1 MKKLKNI
8 HRLIG
13 NGELDAGQRQL
24 YEKYQRDNDFQSILE
39 GYFYYEIPSI
49 LDFFSLKEKEV
60 GDLEEVFGKMLKGQ
74 QKYSKE
80 AKLIRTAFL
89 QKNKWTKKLKGEANQ
104 ALTTATDLRT
114 IDQLCH
120 QLAKRP
126 RDADAML
133 VHFFNQLLKAK
144 KQIKKQVFQD
154 GKTLSE
160 LIEEVPDQ
168 WYSEPW
174 YYIYVQYFG
183 TDGQGRGHFGQLKKM
198 LDYLDT
204 LGIKN
209 IYILPHYESPNGDAG
224 YDISEYQPAKAYGGL
239 KAFQDFMEEA
249 LSRGFRVA
257 TDLVF
262 NHCSV
267 EHTWFQ
273 EALAGSSKYFNYFLK
288 CPAHWQQLNIEQILK
303 DEDGDLYLYLPE
315 RDENGESVI
324 SKRILIFPDVDQTV
338 WLARSV
344 APLGKEVLFY
354 REFYPFQVDMDI
366 QEPEVVL
373 ELFKF
378 LGEEMAMGIFG
389 KRTDAI
395 AHWVKKPG
403 TDAKNLAPTYALQ
416 KLIKQ
421 FLKHANPK
429 TIILPEVVTTSKLLK
444 GYAGEKTIINGKTTT
459 TGGDA
464 LLDFQLQAMLREMIY
479 FQKTSPF
486 WTQVF
491 DLGPNPNSTSVP
503 LIPIEHH
510 DETYMGFIQEI
521 EAMRRYLSGTYT
533 YLDQQEGYVELQRG
547 IVYKNGMSVGARYAD
562 ALNRDLRKICN
573 ALFCLYMMPG
583 VPVIYYGTEI
593 GAYNQ
598 WEHMH
603 DRQRDQFE
611 TFSKLLG
618 QEMVGPGKAIT
629 IEQCEDP
636 RELQR
641 GPISA
646 QTFFA
651 KAKAH
656 HPGIELLAELNQL
669 RKQYSALQSQL
680 LSPIDTYDA
689 SILGMIK
696 YPTGLPSKEN
706 PPFLV
711 LSNLSEKRL
720 TAKIPV
726 HQLQQKLSTS
736 SLHFQAVLELQ
747 GVHPQQAIVKADP
760 KPFNPSTAEILEI
773 ELSPYSAI
781 LFSIALGSR

>member
-1 MKKLKNI
+1 MENI
-8 HRLIG
+8 NQLIA
-13 NGELDAGQRQL
+13 NRELDAGQMQL
-24 YEKYQRDNDFQSILE
+24 FEKYQSSKPFQKILE
-39 GYFYYEIPSI
+39 GYFYYELPHL
-49 LDFFSLKEKEV
+49 LDYFILKEKEV
-60 GDLEEVFGKMLKGQ
+60 GNLEETFSGMLQ
-74 QKYSKE
+74 QQKKYSKE
-80 AKLIRTAFL
+80 AQQIREAFL
-89 QKNKWTKKLKGEANQ
+89 KKNKWTKKLKDKEGQ
-104 ALTTATDLRT
+104 VLTTASDLTT

-120 QLAKRP
+120 ELAKRP
-126 RDADAML
+126 RDADAIL
-133 VHFFNQLLKAK
+133 VHFFDQLVKAK
-144 KQIKKQVFQD
+144 KSILRQVFQD
-154 GKTLSE
+154 GSRLADI
-160 LIEEVPDQ
+160 IEEVPDQ

-183 TDGQGRGHFGQLKKM
+183 TDEEGLGHFGQLKKM

-224 YDISEYQPAKAYGGL
+224 YDISDYRPAKAYGGL

-267 EHTWFQ
+267 EHAWFRK
-273 EALAGSSKYFNYFLK
+273 AVAGNSKYFNYFLK
-288 CPAHWQQLNIEQILK
+288 CPAHWQHLNIQEVLK
-303 DEDGDLYLYLPE
+303 DEEGDLYLYLPE
-315 RDENGESVI
+315 RNETGESVI
-324 SKRILIFPDVDQTV
+324 SKRILIFPDVDQTL
-338 WLARSV
+338 WLARRV
-344 APLGKEVLFY
+344 APLEKEVSFY

-366 QEPEVVL
+366 QQPEVIL
-373 ELFKF
+373 ELFQF

-403 TDAKNLAPTYALQ
+403 TDAKNLPATYALQ

-444 GYAGEKTIINGKTTT
+444 GYAGERTTINGKTTT

-479 FQKTSPF
+479 FQKTNPF

-491 DLGPNPNSTSVP
+491 DLGPTQNSTSVA

-521 EAMRRYLSGTYT
+521 GAMRQFLSGSYT
-533 YLDQQEGYVELQRG
+533 YLDKEEGYMALQRG

-593 GAYNQ
+593 GAYNH

-603 DRQRDQFE
+603 TRQQEQFA
-611 TFSKLLG
+611 TFAKLLG
-618 QEMVGPGKAIT
+618 PDMVGPGKVIT

-646 QTFFA
+646 ETFFG
-651 KAKAH
+651 KAQDH
-656 HPGIELLAELNQL
+656 HPGIELIAELNQL
-669 RKQYSALQSQL
+669 RKQYSALRSTL

-696 YPTGLPSKEN
+696 YPIGPPSNDN
-706 PPFLV
+706 PPIV
-711 LSNLSEKRL
+711 ALSNLSERPL
-720 TAKIPV
+720 TAKIPFY
-726 HQLQQKLSTS
+726 QLQQKLSTPRLS
-736 SLHFQAVLELQ
+736 FETILNLKSTNQRSVEVSIASRTF
-747 GVHPQQAIVKADP
+747 DP
-760 KPFNPSTAEILEI
+760 GTPESLEI
-773 ELSPYSAI
+773 ELSPFSSI
-781 LFSIALGSR
+781 LFSADLQTI